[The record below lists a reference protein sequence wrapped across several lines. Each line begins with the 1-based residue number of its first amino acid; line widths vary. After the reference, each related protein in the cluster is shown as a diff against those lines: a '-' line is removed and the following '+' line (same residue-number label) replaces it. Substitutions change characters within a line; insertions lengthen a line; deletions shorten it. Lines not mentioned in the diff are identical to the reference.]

1 MFKVETS
8 FGFARGAKYN
18 KIMAEH
24 SPLFYTLCPPGPH
37 LSPGNIY
44 QDSPAPN

>member
-8 FGFARGAKYN
+8 FGFAGGAN
-18 KIMAEH
+18 EIMAEH
-24 SPLFYTLCPPGPH
+24 SPLSYTLCPPGPH